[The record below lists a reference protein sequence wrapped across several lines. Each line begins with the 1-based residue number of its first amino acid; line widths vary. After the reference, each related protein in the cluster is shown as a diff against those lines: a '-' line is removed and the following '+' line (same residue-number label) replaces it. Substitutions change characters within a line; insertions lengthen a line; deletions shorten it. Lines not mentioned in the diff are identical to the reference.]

1 MRRQSKAKRRP
12 DMLAEYDFTHAQR
25 GKYAQR
31 YKEGTN
37 VVVLDPDVSR
47 IFRTTEAVNEAL
59 RGLSEIIRRH
69 AGNETR

>member
-1 MRRQSKAKRRP
+1 
-12 DMLAEYDFTHAQR
+12 MLPEYDFSHAQR
-25 GKYAQR
+25 GKYARR

-47 IFRTTEAVNEAL
+47 VFRTTKAVNQAL

-69 AGNETR
+69 AGNGTR

>member
-1 MRRQSKAKRRP
+1 MRKQSKPRRRP
-12 DMLAEYDFTHAQR
+12 EMLAEYDFSHAQR

-31 YKEGTN
+31 YKQGTN

-47 IFRTTEAVNEAL
+47 VFRTTKAVNQAL

-69 AGNETR
+69 AGNGTR